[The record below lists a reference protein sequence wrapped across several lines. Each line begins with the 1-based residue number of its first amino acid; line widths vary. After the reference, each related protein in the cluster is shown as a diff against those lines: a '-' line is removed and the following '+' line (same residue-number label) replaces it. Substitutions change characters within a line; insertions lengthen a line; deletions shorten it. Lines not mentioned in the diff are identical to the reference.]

1 MPSGVHFPDL
11 AQKIIWDD
19 QPARSLASVHS
30 ESSGYVTLVVERVRS
45 GWRWIAYG
53 WLGITLSRESAVPT
67 REQAK
72 RQSVTWWGQM
82 TAADRGG
89 LIDA

>member
-1 MPSGVHFPDL
+1 MPSGANFPDL
-11 AQKIIWDD
+11 AQKIRWDD
-19 QPARSLASVHS
+19 QPARSLATVHS
-30 ESSGYVTLVVERVRS
+30 ESSGFVALVVERVQS

-53 WLGITLSRESAVPT
+53 WLGVTLSRESNYGT

-72 RQSVTWWGQM
+72 KSCVTWWGQM

-89 LIDA
+89 FGAP